1 MRYNCNSKTILS
13 AVRLWVLT
21 LDDIH
26 GETKYPSGIYPS
38 GMVALHELWPACKT
52 VSQQDSIGSM
62 APLQGTATLA
72 IAESR
77 LNKF

>member
-1 MRYNCNSKTILS
+1 MGFDIGC
-13 AVRLWVLT
+13 LWVLT

-26 GETKYPSGIYPS
+26 GETKYPS